1 MTYSKTKATKDQTA
15 EYQTAEYL
23 HSLDGSTVT
32 AMPLAEDRSPIANPD
47 NSLAEIITVPS
58 AAEVRDRFAAPE
70 YVNQNARLPRIQALR
85 GENGASECG
94 YFITEAEMA
103 KAGWKQID
111 ESETIIYEYNSGG
124 KERGL
129 LIKSPRMLVVPR
141 SPLFAFDRQ
150 VSRQEERLVVAGQ
163 YNKQLYSDRQKY
175 GTAQCYEVLLLD
187 AENQPLHE
195 IGLAYVAK
203 GANQASFSFHWQQL
217 VAEVTKCHAIAN
229 SIPARAKDA
238 RFNSL
243 CIFEFTVKR
252 ELAGN
257 NAKSPACKVHSHIEP
272 TQANWEQFFLGRQDE
287 IADKLLNL
295 LSPTSELTLPQANV
309 LGLADQVDS
318 LTDRYLAA

>member
-1 MTYSKTKATKDQTA
+1 MTYSKTRATKDNTA
-15 EYQTAEYL
+15 DYTHSPTTGTSAVATAAIGATTVN
-23 HSLDGSTVT
+23 LDLQETQV
-32 AMPLAEDRSPIANPD
+32 
-47 NSLAEIITVPS
+47 VPS

-70 YVNQNARLPRIQALR
+70 YVNPNARLPRIQALR

-94 YFITEAEMA
+94 YFITETEMA
-103 KAGWKQID
+103 KAGWRSID
-111 ESETIIYEYNSGG
+111 ESSTIVYEYNSGG

-129 LIKSPRMLVVPR
+129 LIQSPRMLVVPR

-150 VSRQEERLVVAGQ
+150 LSRSEGRLVVAGQ
-163 YNKQLYSDRQKY
+163 YSKQLYSNREKY

-187 AENQPLHE
+187 EHNQPLHE

-217 VAEVTKCHAIAN
+217 VSEVTKCHAIAN

-243 CIFEFTVKR
+243 CVFQFTVKR

-257 NAKSPACKVHSHIEP
+257 NAKSPACKVHSHVAP

-287 IADKLLNL
+287 VANRFLNL
-295 LSPTSELTLPQANV
+295 LTPTTELTLPQAH
-309 LGLADQVDS
+309 LLS
-318 LTDRYLAA
+318 TTDKVEDEFPQEFVA

>member
-1 MTYSKTKATKDQTA
+1 MTYSKTRATKDH
-15 EYQTAEYL
+15 TAEYL
-23 HSLDGSTVT
+23 HTPNQDILVESFSQIEELT
-32 AMPLAEDRSPIANPD
+32 
-47 NSLAEIITVPS
+47 ITPS
-58 AAEVRDRFAAPE
+58 APHQSTPPVISGAKVRDRFAAPE
-70 YVNQNARLPRIQALR
+70 YVNPNARLPRIQALR

-94 YFITEAEMA
+94 YFITETEMA
-103 KAGWKQID
+103 KAGWGQID
-111 ESETIIYEYNSGG
+111 ESQTIVYEYNSGG

-129 LIKSPRMLVVPR
+129 LIQSPRMLVVPR

-163 YNKQLYSDRQKY
+163 YSKQLYSDREKY

-187 AENQPLHE
+187 ANNQPLHE

-217 VAEVTKCHAIAN
+217 IDRVTKCHAIAN

-243 CIFEFTVKR
+243 CVFEFTVKR

-257 NAKSPACKVHSHIEP
+257 NAKSPACKVDRHVEP
-272 TQANWEQFFLGRQDE
+272 TQENWEQFFLGRQDE
-287 IADKLLNL
+287 IADRFLNL
-295 LSPTSELTLPQANV
+295 LAPTTELTLPHNNV
-309 LGLADQVDS
+309 LSLVDQTGDEIS
-318 LTDRYLAA
+318 HELAA

>member
-1 MTYSKTKATKDQTA
+1 MTYSKTRATKDNTA
-15 EYQTAEYL
+15 EYIHIPPTGTNGAAT
-23 HSLDGSTVT
+23 SASRGATTVDLDLQETQV
-32 AMPLAEDRSPIANPD
+32 
-47 NSLAEIITVPS
+47 VPS

-70 YVNQNARLPRIQALR
+70 YINPNARLPRIQALR

-94 YFITEAEMA
+94 YFITEAEMS
-103 KAGWKQID
+103 KAGWRHID
-111 ESETIIYEYNSGG
+111 ESSTIVYEYNSGG

-129 LIKSPRMLVVPR
+129 LIQSPRMLVVPR

-150 VSRQEERLVVAGQ
+150 LSRTEGRLVVAGQ
-163 YNKQLYSDRQKY
+163 YSKQLYSNREKY

-187 AENQPLHE
+187 ESNQPLHE
-195 IGLAYVAK
+195 IGFAYVAK

-217 VAEVTKCHAIAN
+217 VTEVTKCHAIAN

-243 CIFEFTVKR
+243 CVFQFTVKR

-257 NAKSPACKVHSHIEP
+257 NAKSPACKVHSHVAP

-287 IADKLLNL
+287 VANRFLNL
-295 LSPTSELTLPQANV
+295 LAPTTELTLPQAH
-309 LGLADQVDS
+309 LLSSPARGEDELHHE
-318 LTDRYLAA
+318 LAA

>member
-1 MTYSKTKATKDQTA
+1 MTYSKTRATKDNTA
-15 EYQTAEYL
+15 DYTHIPTTGTTGMTTAT
-23 HSLDGSTVT
+23 SSGSTTVDLQET
-32 AMPLAEDRSPIANPD
+32 QV
-47 NSLAEIITVPS
+47 VPS

-70 YVNQNARLPRIQALR
+70 YVNPNARLPRIQALR

-103 KAGWKQID
+103 KAGWKSID
-111 ESETIIYEYNSGG
+111 ESETIVYEYNSGG

-129 LIKSPRMLVVPR
+129 LIQSPRMLVVPR

-150 VSRQEERLVVAGQ
+150 LSRAEGRLVVSGQ
-163 YNKQLYSDRQKY
+163 YSKQLYSNREKY

-187 AENQPLHE
+187 EHNQPLHE
-195 IGLAYVAK
+195 IGFAYVAK

-217 VAEVTKCHAIAN
+217 INEVTKCHAIAN
-229 SIPARAKDA
+229 GIPARAKDA

-243 CIFEFTVKR
+243 CVFQFTVKR

-257 NAKSPACKVHSHIEP
+257 NAKSPACKVHSHVAP

-287 IADKLLNL
+287 VANHFLNL
-295 LSPTSELTLPQANV
+295 LTPTTELTLPQSQLVSATERV
-309 LGLADQVDS
+309 EDEFPQEFVA
-318 LTDRYLAA
+318 

>member
-1 MTYSKTKATKDQTA
+1 MTYSKTRATKDNTA
-15 EYQTAEYL
+15 DYTHIPTTGTTGMTAAT
-23 HSLDGSTVT
+23 STGAKTVDLQET
-32 AMPLAEDRSPIANPD
+32 QV
-47 NSLAEIITVPS
+47 VPS

-70 YVNQNARLPRIQALR
+70 YVNPNARLPRIQALR

-103 KAGWKQID
+103 KAGWKSIS
-111 ESETIIYEYNSGG
+111 ESETIVYEYNSGG

-129 LIKSPRMLVVPR
+129 LIQSPRMLVVPR

-150 VSRQEERLVVAGQ
+150 LSRSEGRLVVAGQ
-163 YNKQLYSDRQKY
+163 YSKQLYSNREKY

-187 AENQPLHE
+187 EHNQPLHE
-195 IGLAYVAK
+195 IGFAYVAK

-217 VAEVTKCHAIAN
+217 INEVTKCHAIAN

-243 CIFEFTVKR
+243 CVFQFTVKR

-257 NAKSPACKVHSHIEP
+257 NAKSPACKVDSHVAP
-272 TQANWEQFFLGRQDE
+272 TQVNWEQFFLGRQDDV
-287 IADKLLNL
+287 ANRFLNL
-295 LSPTSELTLPQANV
+295 LTPTTELTLPQSQLLSA
-309 LGLADQVDS
+309 
-318 LTDRYLAA
+318 TDRAEDEFPQEFVA

>member
-15 EYQTAEYL
+15 AFSHPSEFDTFTPM
-23 HSLDGSTVT
+23 SLSSRSLTR
-32 AMPLAEDRSPIANPD
+32 ASED
-47 NSLAEIITVPS
+47 SLAETITVPS

-70 YVNQNARLPRIQALR
+70 YVNSNARLPRIQALR

-94 YFITEAEMA
+94 YFITETEMA
-103 KAGWKQID
+103 KAGWNQID

-150 VSRQEERLVVAGQ
+150 VSRQEGRLVVAGQ
-163 YNKQLYSDRQKY
+163 YSKQLYSDRQKY

-187 AENQPLHE
+187 AANQPLHE

-243 CIFEFTVKR
+243 CVFEFTVKR

-257 NAKSPACKVHSHIEP
+257 NAKSPACKVHSHVEP

-287 IADKLLNL
+287 LADKLLNL
-295 LSPTSELTLPQANV
+295 LTPMSELTLPQANL
-309 LGLADQVDS
+309 LGLTDQIDGS
-318 LTDRYLAA
+318 LDRYLAA